1 MKLSKCAMPRAG
13 KVEPEQPKLR
23 KKGEDSNQLK
33 LLANEA
39 NPRSAKSKISKS
51 RPRRVLD
58 QIDMCSSD
66 WQYDWSDIDGPSLR
80 KSKAK
85 RTEFKRA

>member
-13 KVEPEQPKLR
+13 KAEPEQPKLCE
-23 KKGEDSNQLK
+23 KGEDSNQLK
-33 LLANEA
+33 LLANET
-39 NPRSAKSKISKS
+39 NPRSAKSKTSKS

-66 WQYDWSDIDGPSLR
+66 WQYDRSDSDGPSLR

-85 RTEFKRA
+85 RAESKRA